1 MEKIKQSF
9 IEIMLSFNELKEVYK
24 KSWIGRYTI
33 NWIVGLLI
41 IISIIFILLSI
52 GCFITWNIPE
62 TIFADSISSID
73 MMLFRFLLIIYSFLI
88 LFITSTIDDSDY

>member
-1 MEKIKQSF
+1 MKKIKQSF

-41 IISIIFILLSI
+41 IISFIFILLSI
-52 GCFITWNIPE
+52 GCFIAWNIPE
-62 TIFADSISSID
+62 TIFADISSID

-88 LFITSTIDDSDY
+88 LFITENIEVSDY